1 MGRLFSDRTN
11 FIWNLVLPGYTYR
24 ALLLVIEGVKI
35 MIEKITK
42 LIRKPKKEV
51 IENAPILDLGS
62 AVKETTQRKKTESPA
77 VEYFKDKKPAY
88 TKPFVDDEVKVRSFL
103 TDDPEF
109 PPLGSYQNYPA
120 VMFESTFWIKRD
132 FLVPIGRSRITGYT
146 IYRYVGK
153 DPQKDLNS
161 IGIDWGELH

>member
-1 MGRLFSDRTN
+1 MGRVFSDRTN
-11 FIWNLVLPGYTYR
+11 FIWSLVLPGYTYR
-24 ALLLVIEGVKI
+24 ALLLIIKGVKI

-88 TKPFVDDEVKVRSFL
+88 TKPFVEEVKVRSFL

-109 PPLGSYQNYPA
+109 PPPGSYQNYPA
-120 VMFESTFWIKRD
+120 IMFESIFWINRN

-153 DPQKDLNS
+153 DPQKDLSS